1 MRPAKKL
8 ELLALL
14 ASLSVV
20 ACDCDDC
27 DDDDD
32 HPSVPVFL
40 EIEPNNDPPD
50 ADHFGVIR
58 PGDHF
63 IIEGTIRDDALDPF
77 DGFGFTAG
85 DLIHV
90 DFQLFI
96 EDPHSDLDI
105 CLYDPQLDQTIACFA
120 TMNDPEQGGVDVVSA
135 GFDFHLVVESFV
147 GISRYQ
153 LEIAVQPLLAA
164 TAPAREAGETQST
177 LSAVGA
183 SQFEGREPAAERGY
197 TQRRAERL
205 EIEQTIEVDRTS
217 GLVLETIRVSRRREG
232 AAASMRGSS
241 SVKRLGARSGS

>member
-14 ASLSVV
+14 VSFSLV
-20 ACDCDDC
+20 ACDDDCDDC
-27 DDDDD
+27 DGD
-32 HPSVPVFL
+32 PQFPVFL

-63 IIEGTIRDDALDPF
+63 FIEGTIRDDAFDPF
-77 DGFGFTAG
+77 DGFAFTSG

-90 DFQLFI
+90 DFQLFVD
-96 EDPHSDLDI
+96 DPFSDLDV

-120 TMNDPEQGGVDVVSA
+120 TTSNPEQGGVDVVSA

-147 GISRYQ
+147 GISHYT

-164 TAPAREAGETQST
+164 TQAREPGAAQSP
-177 LSAVGA
+177 LSAVNA
-183 SQFEGREPAAERGY
+183 SQFAGREPAAEHEY
-197 TQRRAERL
+197 SKRRAAERDQRL
-205 EIEQTIEVDRTS
+205 VIEQTLEVDRAS
-217 GLVLETIRVSRRREG
+217 GLVLETIRVNRRRAES
-232 AAASMRGSS
+232 AQ
-241 SVKRLGARSGS
+241 